1 MHKNQLPVLL
11 VVFALLLATASLVSA
26 QTTTVPATIPVPQ
39 PGSNVIAG
47 QWDPQCAGSL
57 VTVTDAN
64 NIVIGTG
71 VVQPD
76 GSFVIYLTRPLQT
89 GETVTISSPCGPNS
103 LLTTLGPIPVPE
115 ASTLLMLGTGLAGL
129 AGYAGL
135 RWRARARK

>member
-1 MHKNQLPVLL
+1 MHKNQLPVFLI
-11 VVFALLLATASLVSA
+11 VFALLLATASLVSA

-47 QWDPQCAGSL
+47 QWDPQCAGNV

-64 NIVIGTG
+64 GNVLGTG
-71 VVQPD
+71 IVQPD
-76 GSFVIYLTRPLQT
+76 GSFVIYLSRPLQT
-89 GETVTISSPCGPNS
+89 GEVVTVSSPCGPNS
-103 LLTTLGPIPVPE
+103 LLTTIGPIPVPE

>member
-1 MHKNQLPVLL
+1 MHRNPLA
-11 VVFALLLATASLVSA
+11 VVFVVLVLLLATASLVSA

-47 QWDPQCAGSL
+47 QWDPQCAGNL

-64 NIVIGTG
+64 NVVIGTG

-76 GSFVIYLTRPLQT
+76 GSFVVYLNRPLQI
-89 GETVTISSPCGPNS
+89 GEVVTISSPCGLNS
-103 LLTTLGPIPVPE
+103 LLTTLGPIPIPE
-115 ASTLLMLGTGLAGL
+115 ASTLLLLGTGLAGL

-135 RWRARARK
+135 RWRARMRK

>member
-47 QWDPQCAGSL
+47 QWDPQCAGNL